1 MSDIS
6 RSDFDEIAQDFLRI
20 RDVLSKNKEITLV
33 GRVSDFFR
41 RYLLAATVSRLAQK
55 RECVA
60 IKIFGCLS
68 GESYLL
74 ENKTNPS
81 HDGRFIKAF
90 FHDLR
95 KPEIKNS
102 PFFSF
107 LGEKNY
113 DLDAGLSAIIYLFFN
128 RNELIHKDFAFNS
141 TDVSATDVVEK
152 FKQAVDFL
160 DRMASDCEEYE
171 QLRQ

>member
-1 MSDIS
+1 MSDVS

-20 RDVLSKNKEITLV
+20 REALSKNNEITLV
-33 GRVSDFFR
+33 AHVGDVFR
-41 RYLLAATVSRLAQK
+41 RYLLVSVVSRLEQK

-60 IKIFGCLS
+60 EKAFGFLKR
-68 GESYLL
+68 ESYLAGQRNL
-74 ENKTNPS
+74 AW
-81 HDGRFIKAF
+81 DGRFVTPF
-90 FHDLR
+90 FHDLQNPR
-95 KPEIKNS
+95 IKNS

-113 DLDAGLSAIIYLFFN
+113 DLDAGLSAIIDLFAK
-128 RNELIHKDFAFNS
+128 RNKLIHKDFAFNS

-160 DRMASDCEEYE
+160 DRLASDCEEYE
-171 QLRQ
+171 QSLQ